1 MSGADMDSRAG
12 APGYEQVLKKT
23 DQSIA
28 SFEEDENTPLRRLQ
42 HFLHANPTA
51 IPAIVL
57 VLAII
62 FFSLVAGSKF
72 LHPFNFSLV
81 LQQVTIIG
89 IVGVAQTLIVLTAG
103 IDLSV
108 GAMMVLSSVVM
119 GKFAIHVGLPVP
131 VAFASGLVVGTLCG
145 VVNGLLV
152 TKLRMPPFI
161 VTLGTWS
168 IFFALNLWY
177 SGSESIRSQDLAA
190 GASFLQFTGTAF
202 KVGVQGGWE
211 ARITIGSILMLGLVA
226 LFWYILNWTSFGRH
240 IYAIGDDPEA
250 AQLAGIR
257 TNGLLLS
264 VYAIAGLI
272 CAIAGWALI
281 GRIGSVSPQS
291 GYTANLDSITAVV
304 IGGTSLFGGRGSIVG
319 TLIGALI
326 VGVFRNGLALWGVD
340 VLWQEFAVGFLII
353 VAVALDQWLRRVS
366 S

>member
-1 MSGADMDSRAG
+1 MSRAEPE
-12 APGYEQVLKKT
+12 ATTIEQALKKA
-23 DQSIA
+23 DQSVA
-28 SFEEDENTPLRRLQ
+28 SFEEDDSTPIRRLQ
-42 HFLHANPTA
+42 HFLHAHPTA

-57 VLAII
+57 VLAIVL
-62 FFSLVAGSKF
+62 FSIVAGGKF

-119 GKFAIHVGLPVP
+119 GKFAISVGMPVP
-131 VAFASGLVVGTLCG
+131 IAFASGLVVGTLCG
-145 VVNGLLV
+145 VINGLLV
-152 TKLRMPPFI
+152 TKLRLPPFI

-177 SGSESIRSQDLAA
+177 SGSESIRSQDIQA
-190 GASFLQFTGTAF
+190 GAPFLQFTGIPF
-202 KVGVQGGWE
+202 VIGQ
-211 ARITIGSILMLGLVA
+211 ARITVGSILMLGLVG

-240 IYAIGDDPEA
+240 VYAIGDDPEA

-257 TNGLLLS
+257 TNALLLS
-264 VYAIAGLI
+264 VYAIAGFI
-272 CAIAGWALI
+272 CAVAGWALI

-304 IGGTSLFGGRGSIVG
+304 IGGTSLFGGRGSIIG

-326 VGVFRNGLALWGVD
+326 VGVFRNGLALSGVD

>member
-1 MSGADMDSRAG
+1 MEMSPTETPSGQGAATYD
-12 APGYEQVLKKT
+12 QVLKKA
-23 DQSIA
+23 DQSVA
-28 SFEEDENTPLRRLQ
+28 SFEEDAATPLRRLQ
-42 HFLHANPTA
+42 HFLHAHPTA

-62 FFSLVAGSKF
+62 FFSLVAGQRF

-108 GAMMVLSSVVM
+108 GAIMVLSSVVM
-119 GKFAIHVGLPVP
+119 GKFAIAVGLPVP
-131 VAFASGLVVGTLCG
+131 IAFLSGLITGTVCG
-145 VVNGLLV
+145 VINGLLV
-152 TKLRMPPFI
+152 TKLRLPPFI

-177 SGSESIRSQDLAA
+177 SGSESIRSQDIAA
-190 GASFLQFTGTAF
+190 GAAFLQYTGTPI
-202 KVGVQGGWE
+202 VIGQ
-211 ARITIGSILMLGLVA
+211 ARITYGSILMLGLVA

-240 IYAIGDDPEA
+240 VYAIGDDPEA

-257 TNGLLLS
+257 TNGLLVS
-264 VYAIAGLI
+264 VYGIAGFI
-272 CAIAGWALI
+272 CAIGGWALI
-281 GRIGSVSPQS
+281 GRVGAVSPQA
-291 GYTANLDSITAVV
+291 GYTSNLDSITAVV

-326 VGVFRNGLALWGVD
+326 VGVFRNGLALWGID
-340 VLWQEFAVGFLII
+340 VLWQEFAVGVLII
-353 VAVALDQWLRRVS
+353 VAVSIDQWLRRVS
-366 S
+366 A

>member
-1 MSGADMDSRAG
+1 MSGADTESRPG
-12 APGYEQVLKKT
+12 AAGYEQVLKKT
-23 DQSIA
+23 DQSVA
-28 SFEEDENTPLRRLQ
+28 SFEEEAATPLRRLQ
-42 HFLHANPTA
+42 HFLHAHPTA

-57 VLAII
+57 ALAII
-62 FFSLVAGSKF
+62 LFSIIAGDRF

-108 GAMMVLSSVVM
+108 GAIMVLSSVVM
-119 GKFAIHVGLPVP
+119 GKFAIDVGMPVP
-131 VAFASGLVVGTLCG
+131 LAFASGLVVGTLCG
-145 VVNGLLV
+145 IVNGLLV
-152 TKLRMPPFI
+152 TKLRLPPFI

-177 SGSESIRSQDLAA
+177 SGSESIRSQDIAEGAA
-190 GASFLQFTGTAF
+190 FLQFTATPF
-202 KVGVQGGWE
+202 DVGVEGWK
-211 ARITIGSILMLGLVA
+211 ARITIGSILMLGLVF

-240 IYAIGDDPEA
+240 VYAIGDDPEA

-264 VYAIAGLI
+264 VYAIAGFI
-272 CAIAGWALI
+272 CAIGGWALI
-281 GRIGSVSPQS
+281 GRVGAVSPQA

-304 IGGTSLFGGRGSIVG
+304 IGGTSLFGGRGSIIG

-326 VGVFRNGLALWGVD
+326 VGVFRNGLALSGVD

-353 VAVALDQWLRRVS
+353 VAVAIDQWLRRLS
-366 S
+366 A

>member
-1 MSGADMDSRAG
+1 MSGADTESRAG
-12 APGYEQVLKKT
+12 AAGYEQALKRA
-23 DQSIA
+23 DQGVA
-28 SFEEDENTPLRRLQ
+28 SFDEDAMTPLRRLQ
-42 HFLHANPTA
+42 HFLHAHPTA

-62 FFSLVAGSKF
+62 LFSFIAGDRF

-108 GAMMVLSSVVM
+108 GAIMVLSSVVM
-119 GKFAIHVGLPVP
+119 GKFAIDVGLPVP
-131 VAFASGLVVGTLCG
+131 FAFASGLVVGTLCG
-145 VVNGLLV
+145 IVNGLLV
-152 TKLRMPPFI
+152 TKLRLPPFI

-177 SGSESIRSQDLAA
+177 SGSESIRSQDIAEGAA
-190 GASFLQFTGTAF
+190 FLQFTGTPF
-202 KVGVQGGWE
+202 VIGQ
-211 ARITIGSILMLGLVA
+211 ARITIGSILMLGLVV

-240 IYAIGDDPEA
+240 VYAIGDDPEA
-250 AQLAGIR
+250 AKLAGIR
-257 TNGLLLS
+257 TDGLLLS
-264 VYAIAGLI
+264 VYAIAGFI
-272 CAIAGWALI
+272 CATAGWALI

-304 IGGTSLFGGRGSIVG
+304 IGGTSLFGGRGSIIG

-326 VGVFRNGLALWGVD
+326 VGVFRNGLALSGVD

-353 VAVALDQWLRRVS
+353 TAVAIDQWLRRVS
-366 S
+366 A

>member
-1 MSGADMDSRAG
+1 MSGADTESRAG
-12 APGYEQVLKKT
+12 AAGCEQALKKV
-23 DQSIA
+23 DQSVA
-28 SFEEDENTPLRRLQ
+28 SFEEDAETPLRRLQ
-42 HFLHANPTA
+42 HFLHAHPTA

-57 VLAII
+57 VLSII
-62 FFSLVAGSKF
+62 LFSIIAGPRF

-108 GAMMVLSSVVM
+108 GAIMVLSSVVM
-119 GKFAIHVGLPVP
+119 GKFAIDVGLPVP

-145 VVNGLLV
+145 IINGLLV
-152 TKLRMPPFI
+152 TKLRLPPFI

-177 SGSESIRSQDLAA
+177 SGSESIRSQDIAEGAA
-190 GASFLQFTGTAF
+190 FLQFPATPF
-202 KVGVQGGWE
+202 DVGVEGWK
-211 ARITIGSILMLGLVA
+211 ARITIGSILMLGLVF

-240 IYAIGDDPEA
+240 VYAIGDDPEA

-257 TNGLLLS
+257 TNGLLLA
-264 VYAIAGLI
+264 VYAIAGFI
-272 CAIAGWALI
+272 CAIGGWALI
-281 GRIGSVSPQS
+281 GRVGAVSPQA

-304 IGGTSLFGGRGSIVG
+304 IGGTSLFGGRGSIIG

-326 VGVFRNGLALWGVD
+326 VGVFRNGLALSGVD

-353 VAVALDQWLRRVS
+353 VAVAIDQWLRRVS
-366 S
+366 A

>member
-1 MSGADMDSRAG
+1 MSGADTESRPG
-12 APGYEQVLKKT
+12 AAGYEQVLKKA
-23 DQSIA
+23 DQSVA
-28 SFEEDENTPLRRLQ
+28 SFDEDAETPLRRLQ
-42 HFLHANPTA
+42 HFLHAHPTA

-62 FFSLVAGSKF
+62 LFSIIAGSKF

-108 GAMMVLSSVVM
+108 GAIMVLSSVVM
-119 GKFAIHVGLPVP
+119 GKFAVDVGLPVP
-131 VAFASGLVVGTLCG
+131 VAFASGLVIGTLCG
-145 VVNGLLV
+145 IINGLLV
-152 TKLRMPPFI
+152 TKLRLPPFI

-177 SGSESIRSQDLAA
+177 SGSESIRSQDIAA
-190 GASFLQFTGTAF
+190 TAAFLQFTATPF
-202 KVGVQGGWE
+202 DVGVEGWK

-226 LFWYILNWTSFGRH
+226 LFWYILNWTPFGRH
-240 IYAIGDDPEA
+240 VYAIGDDPEA

-264 VYAIAGLI
+264 VYGIAGFI
-272 CAIAGWALI
+272 CAIGGWALI
-281 GRIGSVSPQS
+281 GRVGAVSPQA
-291 GYTANLDSITAVV
+291 GYTSNLDSITAVV

-326 VGVFRNGLALWGVD
+326 VGVFRNGLALSGVD

-353 VAVALDQWLRRVS
+353 VAVAIDQWLRRVS
-366 S
+366 A

>member
-1 MSGADMDSRAG
+1 MSGADTDSRVG
-12 APGYEQVLKKT
+12 GYDQAIKKA

-28 SFEEDENTPLRRLQ
+28 SFEEEAATPLRRLQ
-42 HFLHANPTA
+42 HFLHAHPTA

-62 FFSLVAGSKF
+62 LFSVIAGQKF

-108 GAMMVLSSVVM
+108 GAIMVLSSVVM
-119 GKFAIHVGLPVP
+119 GKFAVDVGLPVP
-131 VAFASGLVVGTLCG
+131 LAFASGLVVGTLCG
-145 VVNGLLV
+145 VINGLLV
-152 TKLRMPPFI
+152 TRLRLPPFI

-177 SGSESIRSQDLAA
+177 SGSESIRSQDIAA
-190 GASFLQFTGTAF
+190 SAAFLQFTGTPF
-202 KVGVQGGWE
+202 VLGQ
-211 ARITIGSILMLGLVA
+211 ARITIGSILMLLLVL
-226 LFWYILNWTSFGRH
+226 LFWYILNWTSYGRH

-250 AQLAGIR
+250 AKLAGIR
-257 TNGLLLS
+257 TGGLLLS
-264 VYAIAGLI
+264 VYAVAGFI

-281 GRIGSVSPQS
+281 GRIGSVSPQA
-291 GYTANLDSITAVV
+291 GYTSNLDSITAVV
-304 IGGTSLFGGRGSIVG
+304 IGGTSLFGGRGSIIG

-326 VGVFRNGLALWGVD
+326 VGVFRNGLALSGVD

-353 VAVALDQWLRRVS
+353 VAVAIDQWLRRVS
-366 S
+366 A